1 MLCLIIHRVWK
12 GETYM
17 NNKQIKLDR
26 LTCTDGM
33 ALTDRSYNIT
43 IGLVLL
49 WGFLLNVITARLL
62 TPHILRINQWV
73 VLIGYFVISFGCMA
87 LIFKSHRPA
96 VSFLGFTGLA
106 FAMGV
111 LLTFFLT
118 AYSNSSVY
126 TAFLTTGI
134 IVVSMMIAA
143 IFFPAFF
150 LSLGRVLGVCLI
162 AAIVIE
168 LIFGLIFRVPL
179 NILDYV
185 IVAVFAGYVGYDWAK
200 AQSYPKTLD
209 NAIDSAADIY
219 VDVVN
224 IFIRILSIVGRS
236 DN

>member
-1 MLCLIIHRVWK
+1 
-12 GETYM
+12 
-17 NNKQIKLDR
+17 
-26 LTCTDGM
+26 M

-49 WGFLLNVITARLL
+49 WGFLLNVITARFLP
-62 TPHILRINQWV
+62 PHILRINQWV
-73 VLIGYFVISFGCMA
+73 VIVGYFVISFGCMA
-87 LIFKSHRPA
+87 LIFKSHKPA

-118 AYSNSSVY
+118 AYSSSSVY

>member
-1 MLCLIIHRVWK
+1 
-12 GETYM
+12 M

>member
-1 MLCLIIHRVWK
+1 MHRAGKQACLRNR
-12 GETYM
+12 GFRSG
-17 NNKQIKLDR
+17 QRR
-26 LTCTDGM
+26 LFFGRMD
-33 ALTDRSYNIT
+33 
-43 IGLVLL
+43 
-49 WGFLLNVITARLL
+49 F
-62 TPHILRINQWV
+62 ILRINQWV

-87 LIFKSHRPA
+87 LIFKSHKPA

-162 AAIVIE
+162 ASIVIE

-224 IFIRILSIVGRS
+224 IFIRILSILGKKN
-236 DN
+236 D

>member
-1 MLCLIIHRVWK
+1 
-12 GETYM
+12 M

-87 LIFKSHRPA
+87 LIFKSHKPA

-162 AAIVIE
+162 ASIVIE

>member
-1 MLCLIIHRVWK
+1 
-12 GETYM
+12 M

-49 WGFLLNVITARLL
+49 WGYLLNVITARFL

-73 VLIGYFVISFGCMA
+73 VIVGYFVISFGCMA
-87 LIFKSHRPA
+87 LIFKSHKPA

-162 AAIVIE
+162 ASIVIE

>member
-1 MLCLIIHRVWK
+1 
-12 GETYM
+12 M

-162 AAIVIE
+162 ASIVIE

>member
-1 MLCLIIHRVWK
+1 
-12 GETYM
+12 M

-87 LIFKSHRPA
+87 LIFKSHKPA

>member
-1 MLCLIIHRVWK
+1 
-12 GETYM
+12 M

-162 AAIVIE
+162 ASIVIE

-185 IVAVFAGYVGYDWAK
+185 IVAVFSGYVGYDWAK